1 MSEAN
6 KDAGVIQ
13 VMAEQ
18 LANTRLPRALE
29 MKERV
34 DRGERLSQW
43 DIDFLE
49 QVFRDAH
56 EFGPM
61 LATHPE
67 WHDLAGRVVNL
78 YKEITAKALENE
90 QQAKG
95 G

>member
-1 MSEAN
+1 MSEPS

-18 LANTRLPRALE
+18 MANTRLPRALE

-34 DRGERLSQW
+34 DRGEALTDW
-43 DIDFLE
+43 DIEFLE
-49 QVFRDAH
+49 QVFNDAKH
-56 EFGPM
+56 IGS
-61 LATHPE
+61 LLNHHPE
-67 WHDLAGRVVNL
+67 WHDLVGRITHL
-78 YKEITAKALENE
+78 YKEITEKALENE